1 MLCPRSDYPLYKR
14 KQINYYI
21 MKILYR
27 LFNFLL
33 IPGML
38 LILTQCSS
46 DTKEK
51 KSGTAELSQA
61 NIRDAAIRAARWSLD
76 NNLDGMGYH
85 NMCAA
90 YGILKVAAATGNDS
104 LRKAVEIRFR
114 PELMEGVSPHR
125 DNASNY
131 PPHQWF
137 GFVPLELYRQ
147 TENPLYLK
155 RGLEM
160 AEEQFHNP
168 DENGMPSYT
177 SRMYVDD
184 IYGATTMQSLAYA
197 CTGDVEYLDRA
208 VRQILF
214 YSEKF
219 MQEAGLFYHN
229 VEEAPHFWGRG
240 NGWCAAAYA
249 ELFNVMPAD
258 HPQMDRVLSYYKRMM
273 EVLLKYQG
281 SDGMW
286 YQLIDDHESW
296 PESSCT
302 SMFLF
307 SMTEGVRLGLL
318 QKQIYSDPVQKAWH
332 GLSKYIDEEWR
343 ITQVCAG
350 TSFGDR
356 NWYLNRPRLTG
367 DPHGQ
372 AALLWAAS
380 SLVKPIPK

>member
-1 MLCPRSDYPLYKR
+1 MKKFYRSLP
-14 KQINYYI
+14 
-21 MKILYR
+21 
-27 LFNFLL
+27 FLL
-33 IPGML
+33 IPGIL

-46 DTKEK
+46 GSKEK
-51 KSGTAELSQA
+51 TPGTAEPGQA
-61 NIRDAAIRAARWSLD
+61 HIWEAAIRSASWSLD
-76 NNLDGMGYH
+76 NNLDHMGYH

-104 LRKAVEIRFR
+104 LRKAVESRFL
-114 PELMEGVSPHR
+114 PELLEGVSPHR
-125 DNASNY
+125 DNASDY

-147 TENPLYLK
+147 TGNTLYLK
-155 RGLEM
+155 RGIEL
-160 AEEQFHNP
+160 AEEQYNDP
-168 DENGMPSYT
+168 DRNGMPAYT

-184 IYGATTMQSLAYA
+184 IYGATTMQSLAYV
-197 CTGDVEYLDRA
+197 CTGDVKYLERA
-208 VRQILF
+208 VRQVLF
-214 YSEKF
+214 YSEEF

-258 HPQMDRVLSYYKRMM
+258 HPQMDLVLSYYNRMM
-273 EVLLKYQG
+273 EALLKHQG
-281 SDGMW
+281 TDGMW
-286 YQLIDDHESW
+286 YQLIDDQESW

-302 SMFLF
+302 GMFLF
-307 SMTEGVRLGLL
+307 SMSEGVRLGLL
-318 QKQIYSDPVQKAWH
+318 QEKKYTDPVQKAWQ

-343 ITQVCAG
+343 ITEVCAG

-356 NWYLNRPRLTG
+356 DWYLKRPRLTG

-372 AALLWAAS
+372 ASLLWASS
-380 SLVKPIPK
+380 SLVKSVQE